1 MRPII
6 TIVGP
11 TATGKTAV
19 AVEVAK
25 LVQGEILSADSMAVY
40 RGMDIGTAKRTPS
53 EQAQAPFHLV
63 DVAEPDEPYNV
74 SRFKEQAVEALAGI
88 EARGHWPLLVG
99 GTGLYVRVVLE
110 DFGLTATAR
119 DDAVRC
125 RLEDEARANGVPA
138 LHARL
143 RAVDPESAQKIHPND
158 RVRIVRALEVFE
170 VSGQAISAQ
179 QRADAAQRTRRPA
192 AKFGLT
198 APRDELYRRIDE
210 RVDRMIAS
218 GLLEEVSCL
227 LSKGY
232 GASLQP
238 LQSLGY
244 KELAAFLEDRS
255 GVSSLEAA
263 IEEIKQNTRRFAKR
277 QLTWFRADK
286 EISWIDIHGKSAVD
300 IAEQIVRDVGIRL
313 PIQT

>member
-40 RGMDIGTAKRTPS
+40 RGMDIGTAKPTPS
-53 EQAQAPFHLV
+53 ERAAVPFHLV
-63 DVAEPDEPYNV
+63 DVAEPDEPYNA
-74 SRFKEQAVEALAGI
+74 SLFKKQALQALAGV
-88 EARGHWPLLVG
+88 EARDHWPLLVG

-119 DDAVRC
+119 DDSVRR
-125 RLEDEARANGVPA
+125 RLEEEARAEGVPA

-143 RAVDPESAQKIHPND
+143 WAVDPESAQKIHPND

-170 VSGQAISAQ
+170 VSGQPISAQ

-192 AKFGLT
+192 VKFGLT

-210 RVDRMIAS
+210 RVDQMIAS
-218 GLLEEVSCL
+218 GLLKEVGSL
-227 LSKGY
+227 LSNGFKS
-232 GASLQP
+232 SLPP

-244 KELAAFLEDRS
+244 KELATFLEDRS
-255 GVSSLEAA
+255 GVASIEAA
-263 IEEIKQNTRRFAKR
+263 IEEIKQKTRRFAKR

-286 EISWIDIHGKSAVD
+286 EISWLDIHGKSAVD
-300 IAEQIVRDVGIRL
+300 IAQQIVRDIGIRL